1 MKKFKVFALILACA
15 LVFLFTACDNGETGE
30 QQPQASVTI
39 STPSASL
46 DLYDTLQ
53 LSATAE
59 NTEES
64 IAWSSSDPSRASV
77 ENGLVTALAVGT
89 ARITASAGGASAVC
103 TVTITDSQAAPV
115 LSVSET
121 DVQLEVGSSL
131 TVTASVMLK
140 GEQADNV
147 QYSWTGGGQVV
158 SVSPQGGT
166 AVLTGLA
173 PGPAEVYVSA
183 TVRGVY
189 VAAKIA
195 VTIRD
200 AGIAFDIANCMPN
213 ESGGYSLELY
223 TLAADG
229 FADALTPALTVF
241 ENGTE
246 LEDPDVSWQSNDSAV
261 VRVEGNES
269 FVAVGEGETQVI
281 GTYKDASVAVSVKVT
296 RTRIGLDGS
305 VTLEARALSPVAL
318 PADIQGTVTDATFKG
333 VSVFGSYDAAQKQ
346 LTLSSD
352 KFSKDA
358 AHLGEGELVI
368 STDRA
373 DYLLDAALYTMIMR
387 TSSDLDAMQGI
398 GEGENGVIC
407 DGYYILA
414 NDITYTGASFAPLAP
429 EGVVW
434 SKGGGSNGGN
444 DATAGITG
452 GFRGVF
458 DGKGHTITGLKFD
471 ASVSTRAYNGMFGVL
486 HREGVVQNVAF
497 EQASVCGA
505 LIAYRGSGTVRNVYV
520 QYASVSSDADKHF
533 AGTVFTGSASAGAAI
548 EALFVNCVGTRY
560 VNSGAIVT
568 NQTTVRLI
576 GCGLTTEAVCN
587 GAYVISTSR
596 PLREVVLSGA
606 SGADVY
612 AAFASYAECAA
623 DATAQSVVAAW
634 DQSIWT
640 TDANG
645 CPVFR

>member
-352 KFSKDA
+352 KFPKDA

-373 DYLLDAALYTMIMR
+373 DYLLDAALYTMIIK

-486 HREGVVQNVAF
+486 HRDGIVQNVAF
-497 EQASVCGA
+497 EDASICGA

-623 DATAQSVVAAW
+623 DATAQSVIAGW

>member
-318 PADIQGTVTDATFKG
+318 SADIQGTVTDATFKG

-352 KFSKDA
+352 KFPKDA

-373 DYLLDAALYTMIMR
+373 DYLLDAALYTMIIK

-414 NDITYTGASFAPLAP
+414 DDITYTGASFAPLAP

-505 LIAYRGSGTVRNVYV
+505 LIAYSGSGTVRNVYV

-623 DATAQSVVAAW
+623 DATAQSVIAGW

>member
-246 LEDPDVSWQSNDSAV
+246 LEDPDVSWQSNDSSV

-318 PADIQGTVTDATFKG
+318 SGDIQGTVTDATFKG

-352 KFSKDA
+352 KFPKDA

-373 DYLLDAALYTMIMR
+373 DYLLDAALYTMIIK

-434 SKGGGSNGGN
+434 SQGGGSNGGN

-486 HREGVVQNVAF
+486 HRDGIVQNVAF
-497 EQASVCGA
+497 EDASICGA

-576 GCGLTTEAVCN
+576 GSGLTTEAVCN

-623 DATAQSVVAAW
+623 DATAQSVIAGW

>member
-115 LSVSET
+115 LSVSDN

-140 GEQADNV
+140 GEPADNV

-352 KFSKDA
+352 KFPKDA

-414 NDITYTGASFAPLAP
+414 DDITYTGASFAPLAP

-520 QYASVSSDADKHF
+520 QYASIQGPADGHY
-533 AGTVFTGSASAGAAI
+533 AGFVYTGSASAGATVESVFIDGSNAM
-548 EALFVNCVGTRY
+548 AYSN
-560 VNSGAIVT
+560 
-568 NQTTVRLI
+568 TTAANTRLI
-576 GCGLTTEAVCN
+576 GCGVGGGTVVYN
-587 GAYVISTSR
+587 GVYMISPSS
-596 PLREVVLSGA
+596 LRTNPVTNA

-612 AAFASYAECAA
+612 GAFRNYAEFTR

>member
-115 LSVSET
+115 LSVSDN

-140 GEQADNV
+140 GEPADNV

-333 VSVFGSYDAAQKQ
+333 VSVFGSYDAAQKR

-352 KFSKDA
+352 KFPKDA

-373 DYLLDAALYTMIMR
+373 DYLLDAALYTMIIR

-414 NDITYTGASFAPLAP
+414 DDITYTGASFAPLAP

-505 LIAYRGSGTVRNVYV
+505 LIAYSGSGTVRNVYV

-576 GCGLTTEAVCN
+576 GSGLTTEAVCN

-623 DATAQSVVAAW
+623 DATAQSVIAGW

>member
-15 LVFLFTACDNGETGE
+15 LVFLFTACDNGGTGE

-305 VTLEARALSPVAL
+305 VTLEACALSPVAL
-318 PADIQGTVTDATFKG
+318 SADIQGTVTDATFKG

-352 KFSKDA
+352 KFPKDA

-373 DYLLDAALYTMIMR
+373 DYLLDAALYTMIIK

-434 SKGGGSNGGN
+434 SQGGGSNGGN

-486 HREGVVQNVAF
+486 HRDGIVQNVAF
-497 EQASVCGA
+497 EDASICGA

>member
-115 LSVSET
+115 LSVSDN

-140 GEQADNV
+140 GEPADNV

-281 GTYKDASVAVSVKVT
+281 GAYKDASVAVSVKVT

-352 KFSKDA
+352 KFPKDA

-414 NDITYTGASFAPLAP
+414 DDITYTGASFAPLAP

-505 LIAYRGSGTVRNVYV
+505 LIAYSGSGTVRNVYV

-623 DATAQSVVAAW
+623 DATAQSVIAGW

>member
-30 QQPQASVTI
+30 EQPQASVTI

-140 GEQADNV
+140 GEPADNV

-318 PADIQGTVTDATFKG
+318 SADIQGTVTDATFKG

-352 KFSKDA
+352 KFPKDA

-373 DYLLDAALYTMIMR
+373 DYLLDAALYTMIIK

-414 NDITYTGASFAPLAP
+414 DDITYTGASFAPLAP

-505 LIAYRGSGTVRNVYV
+505 LIAYSGSGTVRNVYV

-623 DATAQSVVAAW
+623 DATAQSVIAGW

>member
-115 LSVSET
+115 LSVSDN

-140 GEQADNV
+140 GEPADNV

-296 RTRIGLDGS
+296 RTRIGLDGN

-318 PADIQGTVTDATFKG
+318 SADIQGTVTDATFKG

-352 KFSKDA
+352 KFPKDA

-398 GEGENGVIC
+398 GEGENGYIC
-407 DGYYILA
+407 DGYYILG
-414 NDITYTGASFAPLAP
+414 NDITYTGASFVPLAP
-429 EGVVW
+429 EGVVGR
-434 SKGGGSNGGN
+434 GGQNAI
-444 DATAGITG
+444 DGIEG

-458 DGKGHTITGLKFD
+458 DGKGFTIRGLKFD
-471 ASVSTRAYNGMFGVL
+471 LSVSTRAYNGMFGVL
-486 HREGVVQNVAF
+486 HRDGIVQNVAF
-497 EQASVCGA
+497 EDASICGA

-520 QYASVSSDADKHF
+520 KFASITGGTEGHYAGFVY
-533 AGTVFTGSASAGAAI
+533 TGGAA
-548 EALFVNCVGTRY
+548 VGATVESVFIDGSNAMAY
-560 VNSGAIVT
+560 SN
-568 NQTTVRLI
+568 TTAANTRLI
-576 GCGLTTEAVCN
+576 GCGVGGGTVVYN
-587 GAYVISTSR
+587 GVYMISPSS
-596 PLREVVLSGA
+596 LRTNPVTKA

-612 AAFASYAECAA
+612 GAFRNYAEFTR

>member
-246 LEDPDVSWQSNDSAV
+246 LEDPDVSWQSNDSSV
-261 VRVEGNES
+261 VRVEGDES

-318 PADIQGTVTDATFKG
+318 SGDIQGTVTDATFKG

-352 KFSKDA
+352 KFPKDA

-373 DYLLDAALYTMIMR
+373 DYLLDAALYTMIIK

-398 GEGENGVIC
+398 GEGENGYIC
-407 DGYYILA
+407 DGYYILG
-414 NDITYTGASFAPLAP
+414 NDIAYSGASFVPLAP
-429 EGVVW
+429 EGVVGR
-434 SKGGGSNGGN
+434 GGQNAI
-444 DATAGITG
+444 DGIEG

-458 DGKGHTITGLKFD
+458 DGKGFTIRGLKFD
-471 ASVSTRAYNGMFGVL
+471 LSVSTRAYNGMFGVL

-505 LIAYRGSGTVRNVYV
+505 LIAYSGSGTVRNVYV

-623 DATAQSVVAAW
+623 DATAQSVIAGW

>member
-30 QQPQASVTI
+30 QQPQDSVTI

-121 DVQLEVGSSL
+121 DVQLEVGCSL

-140 GEQADNV
+140 GEPADNV

-246 LEDPDVSWQSNDSAV
+246 LEDPDVSWQSNDSSV

-318 PADIQGTVTDATFKG
+318 SADIQGTVTDATFKG

-352 KFSKDA
+352 KFPKDA

-373 DYLLDAALYTMIMR
+373 DYLLDAALYTMIIK

-434 SKGGGSNGGN
+434 SQGGGSNGGN

-486 HREGVVQNVAF
+486 HRDGIVQNVAF
-497 EQASVCGA
+497 EDASICGA

-548 EALFVNCVGTRY
+548 EALFVNCIGTRY

-623 DATAQSVVAAW
+623 DATAQSVIAGW

>member
-15 LVFLFTACDNGETGE
+15 LVFLFTACDNGGTGE

-305 VTLEARALSPVAL
+305 VTLEARALSPVVL
-318 PADIQGTVTDATFKG
+318 SADIQGTVTDATFKG

-352 KFSKDA
+352 KFPKDA

-414 NDITYTGASFAPLAP
+414 DDITYTGASFAPLAP

-505 LIAYRGSGTVRNVYV
+505 LIAYSGSGTVRNVYV

-612 AAFASYAECAA
+612 AAFASYTECAA
-623 DATAQSVVAAW
+623 DATAQSVIAGW

>member
-15 LVFLFTACDNGETGE
+15 LVFLFTACDNGGTGE

-115 LSVSET
+115 LSVSDN

-140 GEQADNV
+140 GEPADNV

-241 ENGTE
+241 ENGIE

-261 VRVEGNES
+261 VRVEGES
-269 FVAVGEGETQVI
+269 FVAVGEGETQVT

-318 PADIQGTVTDATFKG
+318 SADIQGTVTDATFKG

-352 KFSKDA
+352 KFPKDA

-414 NDITYTGASFAPLAP
+414 DDITYTGASFAPLAP

-505 LIAYRGSGTVRNVYV
+505 LIAYSGSGTVRNVYV

-576 GCGLTTEAVCN
+576 GSGLTTEAVCN

-623 DATAQSVVAAW
+623 DATAQSVIAGW

>member
-166 AVLTGLA
+166 AVFTGLA

-246 LEDPDVSWQSNDSAV
+246 LEDPDVSWQSNDSSV

-352 KFSKDA
+352 KFPKDA

-414 NDITYTGASFAPLAP
+414 DDITYTGASFAPLAP

-505 LIAYRGSGTVRNVYV
+505 LIAYSGSGTVRNVYV

-612 AAFASYAECAA
+612 AAFASYTECAA

-634 DQSIWT
+634 DQSLWT

>member
-246 LEDPDVSWQSNDSAV
+246 LEDPDVSWQSNDSSV

-305 VTLEARALSPVAL
+305 VTLEARALSPVVL
-318 PADIQGTVTDATFKG
+318 SADIQGTVTDATFKG

-352 KFSKDA
+352 KFPKDA

-373 DYLLDAALYTMIMR
+373 DYLLDAALYTMIIK

-434 SKGGGSNGGN
+434 SQGGGSNGGN

-486 HREGVVQNVAF
+486 HRDGIVQNVAF
-497 EQASVCGA
+497 EDASICGA

>member
-1 MKKFKVFALILACA
+1 M
-15 LVFLFTACDNGETGE
+15 
-30 QQPQASVTI
+30 
-39 STPSASL
+39 
-46 DLYDTLQ
+46 
-53 LSATAE
+53 
-59 NTEES
+59 
-64 IAWSSSDPSRASV
+64 
-77 ENGLVTALAVGT
+77 
-89 ARITASAGGASAVC
+89 
-103 TVTITDSQAAPV
+103 
-115 LSVSET
+115 
-121 DVQLEVGSSL
+121 
-131 TVTASVMLK
+131 
-140 GEQADNV
+140 
-147 QYSWTGGGQVV
+147 
-158 SVSPQGGT
+158 
-166 AVLTGLA
+166 
-173 PGPAEVYVSA
+173 
-183 TVRGVY
+183 
-189 VAAKIA
+189 
-195 VTIRD
+195 TIRD

-318 PADIQGTVTDATFKG
+318 SADIQGTVTDATIKG

-352 KFSKDA
+352 KFPKDA

-373 DYLLDAALYTMIMR
+373 DYLLDAALYTMIIK

-414 NDITYTGASFAPLAP
+414 NDLTYTGASFAPLAP

-434 SKGGGSNGGN
+434 SQGGGSNGGN

-497 EQASVCGA
+497 EDASICGA

-548 EALFVNCVGTRY
+548 EALFVNCIGTRY

-576 GCGLTTEAVCN
+576 GSGLTTEAVCN

-623 DATAQSVVAAW
+623 DATAQSVIAGW

>member
-246 LEDPDVSWQSNDSAV
+246 LEDPDVSWQSNDSSV

-305 VTLEARALSPVAL
+305 VTLEARALSPVVL
-318 PADIQGTVTDATFKG
+318 SGDIQGTVTDATFKG

-352 KFSKDA
+352 KFPKDA

-414 NDITYTGASFAPLAP
+414 DDITYTGASFAPLAP

-486 HREGVVQNVAF
+486 HREGVVQNIAF

-576 GCGLTTEAVCN
+576 GSGLTTEAVCN

-623 DATAQSVVAAW
+623 DATAQSVIAGW

>member
-15 LVFLFTACDNGETGE
+15 LVFLFTACDNGGTGE

-333 VSVFGSYDAAQKQ
+333 VSVFGSYDAAQKR

-352 KFSKDA
+352 KFPKDA

-414 NDITYTGASFAPLAP
+414 DDITYTGASFAPLAP

-486 HREGVVQNVAF
+486 HRDGIVQNVAF
-497 EQASVCGA
+497 EDASICGA

-548 EALFVNCVGTRY
+548 EALFVNCIGTRY

-623 DATAQSVVAAW
+623 DATAQSVIAAW

>member
-318 PADIQGTVTDATFKG
+318 SADIQGTVTDATFKG

-352 KFSKDA
+352 KFPKDA

-414 NDITYTGASFAPLAP
+414 DDITYTGASFAPLAP

-486 HREGVVQNVAF
+486 HRDGIVQNVAF
-497 EQASVCGA
+497 EDASICGA

-623 DATAQSVVAAW
+623 DATAQSVIAGW

>member
-305 VTLEARALSPVAL
+305 VTLEARALSPVVL
-318 PADIQGTVTDATFKG
+318 SADIQGTVTDATFKG

-352 KFSKDA
+352 KFPKDA

-373 DYLLDAALYTMIMR
+373 DYLLDAALYTMIIK

-434 SKGGGSNGGN
+434 SQGGGSNGGN

-486 HREGVVQNVAF
+486 HRDGIVQNVAF
-497 EQASVCGA
+497 EDASICGA

>member
-305 VTLEARALSPVAL
+305 VTLEACALSPVAL
-318 PADIQGTVTDATFKG
+318 SADIQGTVTDATFKG
-333 VSVFGSYDAAQKQ
+333 VSVFGSYDAAQNQ

-352 KFSKDA
+352 KFPKDA

-373 DYLLDAALYTMIMR
+373 DYLLDAALYTMIIK

-398 GEGENGVIC
+398 GEGENGYIC
-407 DGYYILA
+407 DGYYILG
-414 NDITYTGASFAPLAP
+414 NDIAYSGASFVPLAP
-429 EGVVW
+429 EGVVGR
-434 SKGGGSNGGN
+434 GGQNAI
-444 DATAGITG
+444 DGIEG

-458 DGKGHTITGLKFD
+458 DGKGFTIRGLKFD
-471 ASVSTRAYNGMFGVL
+471 LSVSTRAYNGMFGVL
-486 HREGVVQNVAF
+486 HRDGIVQNVAF
-497 EQASVCGA
+497 EDASICGA

-576 GCGLTTEAVCN
+576 GSGLTTEAVCN

-623 DATAQSVVAAW
+623 DATAQSVIAGW

>member
-15 LVFLFTACDNGETGE
+15 LVFLFTACDNGGTGE

-115 LSVSET
+115 LSVSDN

-140 GEQADNV
+140 GEPADNV

-352 KFSKDA
+352 KFPKDA

-414 NDITYTGASFAPLAP
+414 DDITYTGASFAPLAP

-505 LIAYRGSGTVRNVYV
+505 LIAYSGSGTVRNVYV
-520 QYASVSSDADKHF
+520 QYASIQGPADGHY
-533 AGTVFTGSASAGAAI
+533 AGFVYTGSASAGATVESVFIDGSNAM
-548 EALFVNCVGTRY
+548 AYSN
-560 VNSGAIVT
+560 
-568 NQTTVRLI
+568 TTAANTRLI
-576 GCGLTTEAVCN
+576 GCGVGGGTVVYN
-587 GAYVISTSR
+587 GVYMISPSS
-596 PLREVVLSGA
+596 LRTNPVTNA

-612 AAFASYAECAA
+612 GAFRNYAEFTR

>member
-15 LVFLFTACDNGETGE
+15 LVFLFTACDNGGTGE

-115 LSVSET
+115 LSVSDN

-140 GEQADNV
+140 GEPADNV

-352 KFSKDA
+352 KFPKDA

-414 NDITYTGASFAPLAP
+414 DDITYTGASFAPLAP

-520 QYASVSSDADKHF
+520 QYASIQGPADGHY
-533 AGTVFTGSASAGAAI
+533 AGFVYTGSASAGATVESVFIDGSNAM
-548 EALFVNCVGTRY
+548 AYSN
-560 VNSGAIVT
+560 
-568 NQTTVRLI
+568 TTAANTRLI
-576 GCGLTTEAVCN
+576 GCGVGGGTVVYN
-587 GAYVISTSR
+587 GVYMISPSS
-596 PLREVVLSGA
+596 LRTNPVTNA

-612 AAFASYAECAA
+612 GAFRNYAEFTR